1 MSMAMLLVIGNR
13 NYSSWSLRGWLAVKQ
28 TGEEFEEVVIPLDQ
42 PKTKDEIRRHSPSG
56 RVPALR
62 DGDVTVWD
70 SLAIGE
76 YLAEKFPRAGL
87 WPQDIRARAYARS
100 VVAEMHSGFQ
110 ALRSQMPMNIR
121 LRREKQMTPAVEQDV
136 ARIIAL
142 WADCRTRFGRGG
154 AFLFGQY
161 TLADAFFAPVAT
173 RLITYGVKLEGG
185 ANEYVRSLVGTPA
198 MQEWMDKARKEP
210 WAMPEYDA

>member
-1 MSMAMLLVIGNR
+1 MGMLLVIGNR

-28 TGEEFEEVVIPLDQ
+28 TGAEFEEVVIPLDQ
-42 PKTKDEIRRHSPSG
+42 PKTRDEIRRHSPSG

-62 DGDVTVWD
+62 DGEITVWD

-76 YLAEKFPRAGL
+76 YMAEKFPQAGL
-87 WPQDIRARAYARS
+87 WPQDARARAYARS
-100 VVAEMHSGFQ
+100 VVAEMHAGFQ
-110 ALRSQMPMNIR
+110 ALRSEMPMNIR
-121 LRREKQMTPAVEQDV
+121 LRREKPMSPEVEQDV

-142 WADCRTRFGRGG
+142 WADCRTRFGKAGP
-154 AFLFGQY
+154 FLFGQY

-173 RLITYGVKLEGG
+173 RFITYGVKLEGG

-210 WAMPEYDA
+210 WALPKYDQA